1 MIVNQQYY
9 ICMNE
14 QIFALLNTKYALN
27 WCLFNNYCIL
37 HILYKINLNYLC
49 RRDSLFTTLT
59 RNYRKFQTKN
69 FQVWEVERSG
79 PPCSSRLHYTDVS
92 FRGASP
98 RFSPFLSY
106 EGRTLGSL
114 WSRFHTFSPHGLDRK
129 PRGNP
134 RLSSPCRHIC
144 RPTGDSQS
152 LRWNRWTETSK

>member
-69 FQVWEVERSG
+69 FQAWEVEHSG
-79 PPCSSRLHYTDVS
+79 PPCLLACIILT
-92 FRGASP
+92 
-98 RFSPFLSY
+98 SPFVVH
-106 EGRTLGSL
+106 R
-114 WSRFHTFSPHGLDRK
+114 HDSPHFFLTKGALLEVCDQ
-129 PRGNP
+129 GFT
-134 RLSSPCRHIC
+134 LFH
-144 RPTGDSQS
+144 PTV
-152 LRWNRWTETSK
+152 